1 MRLHDTATD
10 APANRQR
17 GAGPRASLFAAF
29 AAALTSGTPGAQS
42 LDYGQL
48 EELFGEPVTTSVT
61 GSPQRESE
69 VPASMRIITAD
80 QIRRSGARDI
90 PGVLSHIAGVDV
102 GRTSREQADVAV
114 RGYNQAFT
122 PRLLV
127 LVDGRQVYADYFGFT
142 PWSTIPVELS
152 SIRQI
157 EVVKGP
163 AGALFGFNAV
173 GGVVNIVTYDAFQE
187 DSQSSVA
194 ARTGGPNLL
203 EISAS
208 SSLRFG
214 ERSAL
219 RLSAGTRRSDEF
231 STAREPADFVS
242 DRDNRR
248 TAVSADA
255 QFKLRPN
262 VTFGFE
268 ITHSEADQIEMPPTY
283 TMSMTEY
290 VTESVRAHWAAET
303 ELGLVKA
310 GVYKNGIEADA
321 FLAGSSEPVL
331 RFDNDVL
338 VAQIEDIFKIGTSH
352 VVRIGGEYRDNSM
365 KTTPIG
371 GASIGYEVLSLTS
384 MWSWQVTPMLVLTNA
399 VRIDEW
405 QLGRK
410 GYLPPDAVAAFELS
424 NELWDVSRDEISFN
438 TGLTWEMSDTA
449 SLKFAAGRGRQL
461 PNLLSLGGN
470 FSEFSGFYFLGT
482 PGLEPTNVSNYEL
495 RWERIWIDSRIDLDL
510 GVFRGETED
519 VQSAFFGNLGSS
531 ETVGFE
537 AVIGGQVGER
547 WGWGFSVLAQ
557 DIDDRLIDTFPA
569 ETTYVDF
576 ARTSPRRLIKAR
588 LSWTHGDWEVDAYL
602 RHRSDSRGFRGP
614 DPGDFSARLIA
625 VPSHLAIDA
634 RIGRSLTEQLRLE
647 LAGRN
652 LTRSRQLQTSAPQ
665 VEREVTATLEY
676 AF

>member
-1 MRLHDTATD
+1 
-10 APANRQR
+10 
-17 GAGPRASLFAAF
+17 
-29 AAALTSGTPGAQS
+29 
-42 LDYGQL
+42 
-48 EELFGEPVTTSVT
+48 
-61 GSPQRESE
+61 
-69 VPASMRIITAD
+69 
-80 QIRRSGARDI
+80 
-90 PGVLSHIAGVDV
+90 
-102 GRTSREQADVAV
+102 
-114 RGYNQAFT
+114 
-122 PRLLV
+122 
-127 LVDGRQVYADYFGFT
+127 
-142 PWSTIPVELS
+142 
-152 SIRQI
+152 
-157 EVVKGP
+157 
-163 AGALFGFNAV
+163 
-173 GGVVNIVTYDAFQE
+173 
-187 DSQSSVA
+187 
-194 ARTGGPNLL
+194 
-203 EISAS
+203 
-208 SSLRFG
+208 
-214 ERSAL
+214 
-219 RLSAGTRRSDEF
+219 
-231 STAREPADFVS
+231 
-242 DRDNRR
+242 
-248 TAVSADA
+248 
-255 QFKLRPN
+255 
-262 VTFGFE
+262 
-268 ITHSEADQIEMPPTY
+268 
-283 TMSMTEY
+283 
-290 VTESVRAHWAAET
+290 
-303 ELGLVKA
+303 
-310 GVYKNGIEADA
+310 
-321 FLAGSSEPVL
+321 
-331 RFDNDVL
+331 
-338 VAQIEDIFKIGTSH
+338 
-352 VVRIGGEYRDNSM
+352 
-365 KTTPIG
+365 
-371 GASIGYEVLSLTS
+371 
-384 MWSWQVTPMLVLTNA
+384 MLVLTNA

-438 TGLTWEMSDTA
+438 TGLTWEMSDAA

-588 LSWTHGDWEVDAYL
+588 LSWTHGDWEMDAYL
-602 RHRSDSRGFRGP
+602 RHRSESRGLRGP
-614 DPGDFSARLIA
+614 DPGDTSARLVA